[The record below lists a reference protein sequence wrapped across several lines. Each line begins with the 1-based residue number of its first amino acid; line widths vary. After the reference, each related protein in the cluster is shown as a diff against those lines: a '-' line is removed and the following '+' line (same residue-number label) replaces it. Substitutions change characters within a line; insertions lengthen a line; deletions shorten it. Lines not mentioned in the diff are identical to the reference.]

1 MAEGNPAIM
10 PEKELRVVK
19 AATFKCAGMK
29 GMKICNSGGMVPTE
43 IISGK
48 LGLGACPSTTLE
60 VRSLKAQIGQGLAV
74 PSKRVSLVACTA
86 GGNSECE
93 GGSRRMASTSASL
106 NYAVKVTGKD
116 EQALAAKKASVSTRM
131 KEKEA
136 ETIGDTTGADAVSM
150 ASRDSVSLLLG
161 MFMMSHY
168 FH

>member
-1 MAEGNPAIM
+1 
-10 PEKELRVVK
+10 
-19 AATFKCAGMK
+19 
-29 GMKICNSGGMVPTE
+29 MKICNSGGMVPTE
-43 IISGK
+43 IIS
-48 LGLGACPSTTLE
+48 
-60 VRSLKAQIGQGLAV
+60 GLAV

-116 EQALAAKKASVSTRM
+116 EQALAAKKASVSTSM

-136 ETIGDTTGADAVSM
+136 EGLTGADAVSM

-161 MFMMSHY
+161 MFMMSRY